1 MCINFSPIS
10 NGWRVVLNRLFS
22 PSRQTERWEERRK
35 SPWKKITDVLSARPM
50 VETVFWLFESGFLRM
65 GLPNRF
71 VSLLLHCI
79 IQRGESKGRLQM
91 PDRAS
96 LSQPVQR
103 STWESNW
110 HWDTTRGCN
119 TSAEKKQYNSSCQ
132 FSGVCYL
139 SILISLH
146 NELVVAMGTV
156 LAAEPKVVCEALG
169 FGSTCGKQSLE
180 NLELP
185 NCQSAWLDMT
195 LRFPSRL
202 FVVVIYFISS
212 FSNSLSRSLSEDIL
226 SVSSHFSL
234 VHL

>member
-35 SPWKKITDVLSARPM
+35 SPWQKITDVLSARPM

-71 VSLLLHCI
+71 VSLLLQCI

-103 STWESNW
+103 STGESNW
-110 HWDTTRGCN
+110 HRDTTRGCN
-119 TSAEKKQYNSSCQ
+119 TSAEKNNTIQVVNFQVFATCL
-132 FSGVCYL
+132 FL
-139 SILISLH
+139 
-146 NELVVAMGTV
+146 LVYIM
-156 LAAEPKVVCEALG
+156 
-169 FGSTCGKQSLE
+169 
-180 NLELP
+180 N
-185 NCQSAWLDMT
+185 
-195 LRFPSRL
+195 
-202 FVVVIYFISS
+202 
-212 FSNSLSRSLSEDIL
+212 
-226 SVSSHFSL
+226 
-234 VHL
+234 